1 MPILTESG
9 LDRLSGWI
17 LRNVLKD
24 ECTVLRNSP
33 TPTSSGGST
42 PHWTQSGDVRKCAVL
57 DAGSPAEQLVAA
69 QQVGYITKTILFARG
84 EDIKGNDRLQV
95 GPVTYTIIDIFEPS
109 SYNVCTRVL
118 ARRASI
124 QGGA

>member
-24 ECTVLRNSP
+24 DCQVMRNSP
-33 TPTSSGGST
+33 TQSSSGGMVA
-42 PHWTQSGDVRKCAVL
+42 HWSQAGSVRKCAVL
-57 DAGSPAEQLVAA
+57 DAGGPSEQFEAA
-69 QQVGYITKTILFARG
+69 QQVGYITKTILFQRG
-84 EDIKGNDRLQV
+84 EDIRGNDRLVV
-95 GPVTYTIIDIFEPS
+95 GPVTYSVIDIFEPS

-124 QGGA
+124 QGGF